1 VTGRT
6 FVFRACIFRACIALA
21 FLVAAMPSPAIS
33 QDYPSKPIK
42 LILPYNPGGIIDFV
56 GRTLAQRL
64 GPVLGQPVV
73 AENRPGAGGMTG
85 TSAVARSAPDGYTLL
100 LMDPAV
106 VINPTLQR
114 DVPYKLDELRPA
126 SIVSASPL
134 MMVVSAKTGVNS
146 VAEFLDYA
154 AKRKGKLNYSSA
166 GVGTTPHLAGELF
179 NIRTKIDATHIPYRG
194 SGPSI
199 PDMIAGKIHF
209 SFNTYVVAA
218 PFISDNRLRVIGA
231 AGPKRSAAAPSVP
244 TMSEAGMP
252 GFEVNLWV
260 GVFAPAA
267 TPDSVMQRLNEA
279 LKKALADDDLRA
291 AFAKVGVEPDGQ
303 ALASSATMVKAE
315 YARWAELIKSANIK
329 PE

>member
-1 VTGRT
+1 VTNSN
-6 FVFRACIFRACIALA
+6 FVFKTCITLALLITA
-21 FLVAAMPSPAIS
+21 LPGVATA

-64 GPVLGQPVV
+64 GVVLGQPVV

-85 TSAVARSAPDGYTLL
+85 TSAVARSPADGYTLL

-114 DVPYKLDELRPA
+114 DVPYRLDELRP
-126 SIVSASPL
+126 VSVVGASPL
-134 MMVVSAKTGVNS
+134 MMVVSAKTEVNS
-146 VAEFLDYA
+146 VAQFLDYA

-179 NIRTKIDATHIPYRG
+179 NMRTKIEATHIPYRG
-194 SGPSI
+194 SGPSV

-209 SFNTYVVAA
+209 SFNTFVVAA
-218 PFISDNRLRVIGA
+218 PFITDNRLRVIGA
-231 AGPKRSAAAPSVP
+231 AGPKRIAAAPDVP
-244 TMSEAGMP
+244 TMAEAGMP

-260 GVFAPAA
+260 AVFAPAA
-267 TPDSVMQRLNEA
+267 TPEPIMQRLNDA
-279 LKKALADDDLRA
+279 VRKALADDELRI

-303 ALASSATMVKAE
+303 ALADSAAMVKAE